1 MKRKQFILAALA
13 FCLTLLMLTAAA
25 SVSAEETDTA
35 ELMGSFE
42 GAVPVDVNEEQKGA
56 LLSNSDSYYYIFSLD
71 QPGVVSVTF
80 SHDFVES
87 GSYYWN
93 VRFYEYNEMQNALLS
108 QRFKGNERDPQ
119 TTTNVGLPAGRYYV
133 VIDRKNCDWSNAT
146 YRFKINFIGS
156 DAWEKE
162 NNDSLEKSTA
172 IPVNQ
177 EISGSF
183 RRAVRT

>member
-25 SVSAEETDTA
+25 SAEETDTA

-42 GAVPVDVNEEQKGA
+42 GAVPISVNEEQKGA
-56 LLSNSDSYYYIFSLD
+56 LLSSSDSYYYLIELD
-71 QPGVVSVTF
+71 QPGVVSFTF

-108 QRFKGNERDPQ
+108 QRFSPG
-119 TTTNVGLPAGRYYV
+119 
-133 VIDRKNCDWSNAT
+133 
-146 YRFKINFIGS
+146 
-156 DAWEKE
+156 
-162 NNDSLEKSTA
+162 
-172 IPVNQ
+172 
-177 EISGSF
+177 
-183 RRAVRT
+183 

>member
-80 SHDFVES
+80 SHDFV
-87 GSYYWN
+87 
-93 VRFYEYNEMQNALLS
+93 
-108 QRFKGNERDPQ
+108 
-119 TTTNVGLPAGRYYV
+119 
-133 VIDRKNCDWSNAT
+133 
-146 YRFKINFIGS
+146 
-156 DAWEKE
+156 
-162 NNDSLEKSTA
+162 
-172 IPVNQ
+172 
-177 EISGSF
+177 
-183 RRAVRT
+183 